1 MTGVLVLVTGTGRS
15 GTSTMAGS
23 LHHLGLSVP
32 GPHFGANAS
41 NPKGFFESKWA
52 VRFHKRIAAAARID
66 DFDSRPEALD
76 RARAA
81 VTPEQRVRLARF
93 LEKISAEH
101 DQVVVKDPRS
111 VWAQQLWRDVAA
123 EVGLDTR
130 YISML
135 RHLAEVV
142 GSRTTYYVNST
153 DEAARLRYQ
162 TVSVARWV
170 NSSLITE
177 RETRGEGRAFV
188 LYADLLED
196 WRAVFGRLAD
206 TLGLRLDGDLASG
219 SRHPL
224 DDFIDP
230 ALRRHQVTWDEIDI
244 PSPLRDVAED
254 VWESLVRLS
263 GDPAASVETS
273 AEFDT
278 HAQHYN
284 RLYREAVAISRDAIA
299 HAKEE
304 GRRAGAR
311 EAQASEDASAAQLED
326 RVLRDVS
333 GRELI
338 RTAGQRVARRLR
350 RS

>member
-1 MTGVLVLVTGTGRS
+1 
-15 GTSTMAGS
+15 MAGS

-32 GPHFGANAS
+32 GPHFGANPS

-66 DFDSRPEALD
+66 DFDSRPDALE

-93 LEKISAEH
+93 LERISAEH

-123 EVGLDTR
+123 EVGLGIR

-135 RHLAEVV
+135 RHPAEVV

-188 LYADLLED
+188 QYADLLED
-196 WRAVFGRLAD
+196 WRGVFGPLAAH
-206 TLGLRLDGDLASG
+206 LGLRLDGDLASG
-219 SRHPL
+219 TRHPL

-230 ALRRHQVTWDEIDI
+230 ALRRHKVTWDEIDI
-244 PSPLRDVAED
+244 PDGLRDVAQG
-254 VWESLVRLS
+254 VWESLVRLTGES
-263 GDPAASVETS
+263 GVSDEAS

-278 HAQHYN
+278 HLQHYT

-299 HAKEE
+299 HAKDE
-304 GRRAGAR
+304 GRRAGAQ
-311 EAQASEDASAAQLED
+311 EAHARQEENAGQLED
-326 RVLRDVS
+326 RALRDVS

-350 RS
+350 RT